1 MRTSKSRHQTKEKNC
16 LIAPSVF
23 LAEHISATEDTER
36 PNKLYHK
43 GTMSHYDT
51 DEPYGEEI
59 VDIGT
64 TFQDRAV
71 TIKYRPRKIG
81 RSRLSSDRV
90 ISPVLACEF
99 YEI

>member
-1 MRTSKSRHQTKEKNC
+1 MRISKKNC
-16 LIAPSVF
+16 LVTLRVC
-23 LAEHISATEDTER
+23 LAEHISATEDTKR

-43 GTMSHYDT
+43 GNMSHYDT

-64 TFQDRAV
+64 TFKERAV
-71 TIKYRPRKIG
+71 TIRYRPRKIG
-81 RSRLSSDRV
+81 RSRLISDRI